1 MRRCKEGFSRPPIRC
16 NLHPVAALLTFVLM
30 RHSQFRTL
38 GFVLLT
44 TAVLTAGWMYWRTTS
59 EELWG
64 YAPLLL
70 YLTAFTSSWLLRTY
84 RKDGSVNKDNYLS
97 GAAGLLL
104 GTGFANDFGL
114 SFNLFFGFAFL
125 FMLHDRLR
133 ARRAK
138 VGEVFR
144 HGFSAFLLF
153 NLLSTYW
160 VTNTGF
166 GAGFFAML
174 ANSVLMCLP
183 WLAMYWTS
191 RRSPKIAILAFA
203 SCWIA
208 FEYLHYSWGLNW
220 PWLTLGNGLANWPS
234 AIQWYEVTGVLGGSA
249 WVLGCNYIAF
259 KTFFA
264 PAAAPE
270 SESERKLLPFRKVL
284 PFIALVLVPVIG
296 SVIRFYTYVAP
307 AGETITVAAI
317 QPNFE
322 PHYEK
327 FSDPRQ
333 AAPLDT
339 FIRLS
344 QVALAKGPVDYL
356 LFPETSF
363 SGIQEQVPL
372 ASTAV
377 RGLSSSLT
385 GLGADYLVTG
395 FQGYYRF
402 APGETESSA
411 VRYSGDVAYEALNAA
426 LQLRLGTEEFQTYR
440 KGIFVPGA
448 ESFPFRKFLP
458 FMEPLVASVGG
469 SVAGLGSQETRT
481 LLVGERA
488 KVAPVICYES
498 VFGEYFTD
506 YIREGAQAIFVM
518 TNDGWWDNTA
528 GHKQHLWY
536 SSLRAIET
544 RRAVVRAANVGACA
558 FIDQRGK
565 IISETR
571 YDRAGFLRGELLLN
585 DAITPY
591 VRFGDVVS
599 RVALLLAGMVLLSN
613 LARSLRRE

>member
-1 MRRCKEGFSRPPIRC
+1 MR
-16 NLHPVAALLTFVLM
+16 N
-30 RHSQFRTL
+30 SQYRTL
-38 GFVLLT
+38 GFALLA
-44 TAVLTAGWMYWRTTS
+44 TATLTAGWMYWRMTHQ
-59 EELWG
+59 ELWG
-64 YAPLLL
+64 YSPLVL
-70 YLTAFTSSWLLRTY
+70 YLTAFTGSWLLRTFS
-84 RKDGSVNKDNYLS
+84 KNGTVNKDNYLS
-97 GAAGLLL
+97 GLAGLLL

-114 SFNLFFGFAFL
+114 SFNLFFGFAML
-125 FMLHDRLR
+125 FALHEKLR
-133 ARRAK
+133 ARGAK
-138 VGEVFR
+138 KREVFR

-153 NLLSTYW
+153 NLLTTYW

-174 ANSVLMCLP
+174 ANSALMCLP
-183 WLAMYWTS
+183 WMVMYWTS
-191 RRSPKIAILAFA
+191 KHSPKIAILAFA
-203 SCWIA
+203 ACWVA
-208 FEYLHYSWGLNW
+208 FEHFHYNWGLNW

-234 AIQWYEVTGVLGGSA
+234 VIQWYEVSGALGGSA
-249 WVLGCNYIAF
+249 WILGCNYLAF

-270 SESERKLLPFRKVL
+270 KRLLPFRKVL

-296 SVIRFYTYVAP
+296 SIIRYYTYTAP
-307 AGETITVAAI
+307 VNETITVASI

-333 AAPLDT
+333 TAPLDT

-344 QVALAKGPVDYL
+344 QAALEKGPVDYL

-363 SGIQEQVPL
+363 GNIQEQAPL
-372 ASTAV
+372 TSPVV
-377 RGLSSSLT
+377 RSLSGALS

-395 FQGYYRF
+395 FSGYYRF
-402 APGETESSA
+402 APGEALSPA
-411 VRYSGDVAYEALNAA
+411 VRYSGEVAYERLNAA
-426 LQLRLGTEEFQTYR
+426 LQLKLGTEEIQTYR
-440 KGIFVPGA
+440 KGVFVPGA
-448 ESFPFRKFLP
+448 ESFPFRDYLP

-469 SVAGLGSQETRT
+469 TVAGLGAQENRT
-481 LLVGERA
+481 PLVGERA

-536 SSLRAIET
+536 SSVRAIET
-544 RRAVVRAANVGACA
+544 RRAVVRSANVGACA

-565 IISETR
+565 IISRTR
-571 YDRAGFLRGELLLN
+571 YDRAGYLRGELLLN
-585 DAITPY
+585 DAVTPY

-599 RVALLLAGMVLLSN
+599 RIALLMAGMVLLSN
-613 LARSLRRE
+613 LARSLGKGGQDK